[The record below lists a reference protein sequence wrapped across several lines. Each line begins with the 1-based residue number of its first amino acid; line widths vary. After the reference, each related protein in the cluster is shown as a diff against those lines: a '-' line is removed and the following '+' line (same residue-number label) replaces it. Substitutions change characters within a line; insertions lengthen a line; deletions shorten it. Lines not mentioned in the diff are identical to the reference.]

1 MTEKRMIGDTDYE
14 VIQSEWAGGKE
25 YLLAENKNA
34 TYDERY
40 LVCKYTTLGIIGQY
54 VEAVTGGDLAEAK
67 QEFADR
73 VNSTLA
79 DVQRELDERGLP
91 AELFTAEHCA
101 PHSYDQCI
109 NGAVVAIK
117 AEVLAP
123 EYRRGSEQL
132 VYVVGGFGA
141 NANARGN
148 AVFCHHLST
157 GEGTRFERYHV
168 LGIVRKLPDWVKE
181 RLTAVKAQIAAEQTK
196 STKDRGDAR

>member
-1 MTEKRMIGDTDYE
+1 MTEKRMIGDAGYE
-14 VIQSEWAGGKE
+14 VIQSKWAGGKE
-25 YLLAENKNA
+25 HLLAENKRV
-34 TYDERY
+34 TPDERY
-40 LVCKYTTLGIIGQY
+40 LVCVYTSNGIIGEY
-54 VEAVTGGDLAEAK
+54 SDAATGGDLAEAK

-91 AELFTAEHCA
+91 TELFTAERCV

-109 NGAVVAIK
+109 KGTVVAIK

-157 GEGTRFERYHV
+157 GEATRFERYQV
-168 LGIVRKLPDWVKE
+168 LGIRPLAKL
-181 RLTAVKAQIAAEQTK
+181 I
-196 STKDRGDAR
+196 